1 LPTPPPQLYQ
11 QCILTLLQSLP
22 ACKRCRECRRGC
34 DTSLPKCRYSRYLFD
49 SASGGSKLT
58 PAGNAQRLASSACS
72 TTMAEKSCC
81 LAGMFPFVP
90 HARRA
95 YLLTCSLACSY
106 ISELVDHV
114 RRLSGR
120 DHPSPATS
128 GQAAQDASLV
138 TPAETD
144 STFSDTNIH
153 YEHHFA
159 FAGDSYRYLGSESCL
174 LMSPRLHTAYQRSP
188 FEDDEEFEVQ
198 WKDTPEKRHELVE
211 EYLQVMYGLQTPPF
225 FGSLKQCL
233 M

>member
-1 LPTPPPQLYQ
+1 
-11 QCILTLLQSLP
+11 
-22 ACKRCRECRRGC
+22 
-34 DTSLPKCRYSRYLFD
+34 
-49 SASGGSKLT
+49 
-58 PAGNAQRLASSACS
+58 
-72 TTMAEKSCC
+72 MAEKSCC

-159 FAGDSYRYLGSESCL
+159 FASDSYRYLGSESCL

-188 FEDDEEFEVQ
+188 FEDDEEFEMQ

-225 FGSLKQCL
+225 FGYLTPCL
-233 M
+233 ITILTRIPITGSQSILFLTCPTATLT